1 MMSMQASLKA
11 LTLQIDSTEKV
22 PNEVIG
28 DKLRLQQVLINLVQ
42 NAITHTTEGIVQ
54 IQVMYDYSKQ
64 MLEVNV
70 IDTGIGIKPE
80 DQDKIF

>member
-70 IDTGIGIKPE
+70 IDTGIGIKLE

>member
-1 MMSMQASLKA
+1 MQASLKA

-42 NAITHTTEGIVQ
+42 NAITHTTEGIV
-54 IQVMYDYSKQ
+54 
-64 MLEVNV
+64 
-70 IDTGIGIKPE
+70 
-80 DQDKIF
+80 